1 MAVSAFQRTANRF
14 FGQRALKSTKLADLQ
29 EKLVQ
34 ARIPVRAEVF
44 LANAWLVGAISA
56 VITTVLFLAVVSYLV
71 LAMDMNPAF
80 FVLVVV
86 GPMFGWYLGS
96 YAILSDP
103 PSKAKKRGK
112 DIDLKLPFATNYIA
126 AMSSAGVMPAEI
138 FRSLARQPVYGA
150 VTEEAAWIYKDL
162 EVHGKDIVTAMR
174 RAMKRSPSQKF
185 QDLIQGAVT
194 TIASGGDLTI
204 YFTQKAIRLQWE
216 NRIEQRTF
224 IETMGLMAE
233 AYVTAAVAGPLFLLV
248 MVSIFVLMGSGDM
261 SMMQML
267 IFGLLPVVNAG
278 FIFGLKSMIP
288 DT

>member
-1 MAVSAFQRTANRF
+1 MAVGGFQRTAFRL
-14 FGQRALKSTKLADLQ
+14 FGDRAKNSKTLPDLQ
-29 EKLVQ
+29 EQLVR
-34 ARIPVRAEVF
+34 ARIPTRAEAY
-44 LANAWLVGAISA
+44 LANAWLAGVVGAIFTTLLAAGGILYAISA
-56 VITTVLFLAVVSYLV
+56 LELSIAFAVMILV
-71 LAMDMNPAF
+71 A
-80 FVLVVV
+80 
-86 GPMFGWYLGS
+86 PMFGWYLGVF
-96 YAILSDP
+96 AILSDP
-103 PSKAKKRGK
+103 PSKAKKRAK

-126 AMSSAGVMPAEI
+126 AMSSAGVIPAEV

-174 RAMKRSPSQKF
+174 RAMNRSPSQKF

-194 TIASGGDLTI
+194 TITSGGDLTA
-204 YFTQKAIRLQWE
+204 YFSQKAVRLQWE

-248 MVSIFVLMGSGDM
+248 MVSIFVLMGSGEM

-267 IFGLLPVVNAG
+267 IFGLLPVINAG

-288 DT
+288 EV

>member
-1 MAVSAFQRTANRF
+1 MAVSAFQRTAFRF
-14 FGQRALKSTKLADLQ
+14 FGGRASKSAKLPDLQ
-29 EKLVQ
+29 LDLTK
-34 ARIPVRAEVF
+34 ARISIRAELF
-44 LANAWLVGAISA
+44 LANAWMVGAISA
-56 VITTVLFLAVVSYLV
+56 VVTTVLFLLGIAVLV
-71 LAMDMNPAF
+71 LQYDQHPAI
-80 FVLVVV
+80 FVMVAV
-86 GPMFGWYLGS
+86 GPGIGWFLGTL
-96 YAILSDP
+96 AILGDP

-126 AMSSAGVMPAEI
+126 AMSSAGVIPAEV

-162 EVHGKDIVTAMR
+162 EVHGKDIITAMR
-174 RAMKRSPSQKF
+174 RAMNRSPSGKF

-194 TIASGGDLTI
+194 TISSGGDLTA
-204 YFTQKAIRLQWE
+204 YFSQKAARLQWE

-248 MVSIFVLMGSGDM
+248 MVSIFVLMGSGEM

-267 IFGLLPVVNAG
+267 IFGLLPVINIG

-288 DT
+288 EV